1 MVRGTFSP
9 ARAWRPAVVARLA
22 RTLGIRRTTV
32 WWASRKC
39 ACRRELNSHELPFSV
54 VPQLEADTH
63 SARTSSQISVRAGVS
78 AGQSKCTTAPPKR
91 RKEAAARFGEVVSTR
106 MNEEHGHY
114 RPGVQRS
121 FEVPRSRSQ
130 SSGRRCKAHSAMQSP
145 WRAPQ
150 TRSTATALAV
160 ALSGKQNRLHANT
173 TAAVSPAS

>member
-1 MVRGTFSP
+1 MSP

-32 WWASRKC
+32 WCASRKC
-39 ACRRELNSHELPFSV
+39 ACRRELNSHEIQFSV
-54 VPQLEADTH
+54 VPQPEADRH
-63 SARTSSQISVRAGVS
+63 SPRPNSLISVRAGVS
-78 AGQSKCTTAPPKR
+78 AGQSKLTRTPPKR
-91 RKEAAARFGEVVSTR
+91 RKEAAARFEVAVSAR
-106 MNEEHGHY
+106 MNEEHGHQ

-121 FEVPRSRSQ
+121 VEVPRSRSQ

-173 TAAVSPAS
+173 TSAVSPAS